1 MVQFPSTQNQNRRPI
16 TNNQQLPTAGS
27 VWNTVF
33 RHKKNCSKT
42 APKTAPKLLQNCSLR
57 RKSVETTSS
66 VENNVEKP
74 VSHRENCFFAPKTV
88 SHHPKSSFASPKKQ
102 FRITQ
107 KRSFAL
113 PETQFSEGV
122 DDSLPKR
129 LRMSS
134 RFHACAHACHT
145 NKQAKQ
151 TVFKQNLS

>member
-16 TNNQQLPTAGS
+16 TNNQQLPTTGS

-88 SHHPKSSFASPKKQ
+88 SHHPKSSFASPKNAVSHCP
-102 FRITQ
+102 
-107 KRSFAL
+107 KRSFQKAS
-113 PETQFSEGV
+113 TI
-122 DDSLPKR
+122 
-129 LRMSS
+129 
-134 RFHACAHACHT
+134 ACQNGSACHRDFMHVRTRATQT
-145 NKQAKQ
+145 NKQSKR
-151 TVFKQNLS
+151 FSNKICLSI